1 MESRKNKNQ
10 LISLPVYYKWIGIV
24 LMIISACF
32 IGYAN
37 LNDLDLSG
45 EHERYKVFTLS
56 GFILGAFFLSF
67 AKEKEEDERLMV
79 LKLRSLAIS
88 FAWAVIMV
96 VIRPLL
102 DVIFGDE
109 LSLMSSQSLVLSML
123 IAYLLVYY
131 LQKRNS

>member
-1 MESRKNKNQ
+1 MEKRKNKNE
-10 LISLPVYYKWIGIV
+10 LISLPMYYKWVGVV
-24 LMIISACF
+24 LMVVSAGF

-37 LNDLDLSG
+37 LYDLDLSG
-45 EHERYKVFTLS
+45 ENERYKVLTLS
-56 GFILGAFFLSF
+56 GFILGAFFLAFS
-67 AKEKEEDERLMV
+67 KEKEEDERLMV

-96 VIRPLL
+96 VIRPVL
-102 DVIFGDE
+102 DVILGDE
-109 LSLMSSQSLVLSML
+109 LSLMSSQSIVLSML

>member
-1 MESRKNKNQ
+1 MEGRKNKNQ
-10 LISLPVYYKWIGIV
+10 LISLPLYYKWVGLA
-24 LMIISACF
+24 LMIISAGF

-37 LNDLDLSG
+37 LNDLDLGG
-45 EHERYKVFTLS
+45 ENERYKVLTLS
-56 GFILGAFFLSF
+56 VFILGAFFLAF
-67 AKEKEEDERLMV
+67 AREKEEDERLLV

-96 VIRPLL
+96 VIRPVL

-123 IAYLLVYY
+123 IAYLMVYY

>member
-1 MESRKNKNQ
+1 MEKRKNKNE
-10 LISLPVYYKWIGIV
+10 LISLPMYYKWVGVI
-24 LMIISACF
+24 LMVVSAGF

-37 LNDLDLSG
+37 LYDLDLSG
-45 EHERYKVFTLS
+45 ENERYKVLTLS
-56 GFILGAFFLSF
+56 GFILGAFFLAFS
-67 AKEKEEDERLMV
+67 KEKEEDERLMV

-96 VIRPLL
+96 VIRPVL

>member
-1 MESRKNKNQ
+1 MEKRKNKNE
-10 LISLPVYYKWIGIV
+10 LISLPMYYKWVGVI
-24 LMIISACF
+24 LMVVSAGF

-37 LNDLDLSG
+37 LYDLDLSG
-45 EHERYKVFTLS
+45 ENERYKVLTLS
-56 GFILGAFFLSF
+56 GFILGAFFLAF

-96 VIRPLL
+96 VIRPVL